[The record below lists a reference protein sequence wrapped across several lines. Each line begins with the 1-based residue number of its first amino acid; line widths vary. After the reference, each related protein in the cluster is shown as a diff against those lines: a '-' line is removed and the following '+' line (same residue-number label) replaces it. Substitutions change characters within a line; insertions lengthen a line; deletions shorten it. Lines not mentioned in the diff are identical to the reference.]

1 VGADPGSIDLVSQ
14 LAHLAFPLASGEQAE
29 LDDAGVPAVLLQA
42 SGQRGPAAGEGVSQE
57 RLTNFGRAALVA
69 AYALDEGP
77 DLPGPSTRLSFGNR
91 ALPGWA
97 VRLLSLAL
105 LLAPLLVCVDAM
117 ARLRRRRE
125 PIMRSLAWASSAC
138 VPFAAAALLALA
150 LGALGIVAA
159 PPAQLSRSALA
170 ADAAAP
176 VTLAATLLVL
186 VLALLSW
193 PALARRLGVAAR
205 PEGDAAGLAP
215 MLLLLCVALVVWLV
229 NPFMALLLVPAVHLG
244 LLAAD
249 PRGRA
254 LPAAA
259 LALALSPLVLVLLVY
274 GHELGLGAI
283 ALAESAP
290 LALAGAQV
298 GVLTAL
304 LWSVALGCLL
314 ALLAHVLAPAAAADR
329 ARRPE
334 PIEISTRG
342 PLGYAGPGSLGGTE
356 SALRR

>member
-1 VGADPGSIDLVSQ
+1 
-14 LAHLAFPLASGEQAE
+14 
-29 LDDAGVPAVLLQA
+29 
-42 SGQRGPAAGEGVSQE
+42 
-57 RLTNFGRAALVA
+57 
-69 AYALDEGP
+69 
-77 DLPGPSTRLSFGNR
+77 
-91 ALPGWA
+91 
-97 VRLLSLAL
+97 
-105 LLAPLLVCVDAM
+105 
-117 ARLRRRRE
+117 
-125 PIMRSLAWASSAC
+125 
-138 VPFAAAALLALA
+138 
-150 LGALGIVAA
+150 
-159 PPAQLSRSALA
+159 
-170 ADAAAP
+170 
-176 VTLAATLLVL
+176 
-186 VLALLSW
+186 
-193 PALARRLGVAAR
+193 
-205 PEGDAAGLAP
+205 

-274 GHELGLGAI
+274 GHELGLGAV

-314 ALLAHVLAPAAAADR
+314 ALWAHVLAPAAAADR